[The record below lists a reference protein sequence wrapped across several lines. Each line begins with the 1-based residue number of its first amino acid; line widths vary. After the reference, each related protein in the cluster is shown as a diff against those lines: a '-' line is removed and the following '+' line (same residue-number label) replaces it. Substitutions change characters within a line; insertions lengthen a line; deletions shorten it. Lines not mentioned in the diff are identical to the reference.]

1 MGVSSEKDLEKA
13 LAHFRNYLRARGFE
27 LSTNAASGL
36 REYIMKEE
44 KRKSVT
50 ALLSKKEKSFEDLIE
65 GFSKLAVLSSEIAQ
79 SEGRR
84 SVNSR
89 DVDRAIKLV
98 FCKVFPFCK

>member
-27 LSTNAASGL
+27 LSTNAASDL

-44 KRKSVT
+44 KKRSIMT
-50 ALLSKKEKSFEDLIE
+50 LISRREKSFEDLIE
-65 GFSKLAVLSSEIAQ
+65 GFSKLAALSSEIAQ

-84 SVNSR
+84 TVNSQ
-89 DVDRAIKLV
+89 DVDKAIKLT